1 MKHRLI
7 LTYLLNLFDLYC
19 TMQFVKR
26 YGIEVEAN
34 PIGRWM
40 YTTGMVYAVKIF
52 VVGGLLAAMGILLR
66 KHPKLAWMAYIPLV
80 VYAVIAVYHIII
92 FILIGVINNVF

>member
-40 YTTGMVYAVKIF
+40 IQTGSVYAVKIG
-52 VVGGLLAAMGILLR
+52 VVAVALFLLYHCILAQPRL
-66 KHPKLAWMAYIPLV
+66 KWASWLVLAIYATLAIYHLYIME
-80 VYAVIAVYHIII
+80 A
-92 FILIGVINNVF
+92 IL

>member
-1 MKHRLI
+1 MIYI
-7 LTYLLNLFDLYC
+7 LTYLLNLFDLAM
-19 TMQFVKR
+19 TTLWVGR
-26 YGIEVEAN
+26 YGLPVEAN

-52 VVGGLLAAMGILLR
+52 AVGGLLAVVGICLR

-80 VYAVIAVYHIII
+80 VYAVIAVYHVVIAV
-92 FILIGVINNVF
+92 ILL

>member
-19 TMQFVKR
+19 TMQFVNR

-40 YTTGMVYAVKIF
+40 IQTGSVYAVKIG
-52 VVGGLLAAMGILLR
+52 VVAVALFLLYHCILAQPRL
-66 KHPKLAWMAYIPLV
+66 KWASWLVLAIYAILAIYHLYIME
-80 VYAVIAVYHIII
+80 A
-92 FILIGVINNVF
+92 IL

>member
-1 MKHRLI
+1 MTLF
-7 LTYLLNLFDLYC
+7 LTYLLNLFDLAM
-19 TMQFVKR
+19 TTLWVSR
-26 YGIEVEAN
+26 YGLSVEAN

-52 VVGGLLAAMGILLR
+52 AVGGLLAVMGILLR

-80 VYAVIAVYHIII
+80 VYAVVAVYHV
-92 FILIGVINNVF
+92 VIAIVISRI